1 MKKKVAI
8 WVVVIL
14 VVALLV
20 GGAIMF
26 LGKNNGEISNDGSG
40 DVSGEN
46 IEPVNKDAIDYIDPV
61 DDYVIFGFLESDKL
75 NEYAGVQEIRLEE
88 NEIKEYFWT
97 LRAEG
102 LENISIDSGDT
113 EFLYSEHGV
122 GTVVNRV
129 YKITGVK
136 EGTTTLR
143 FNATYKPMADMDPIQ
158 SQTVIYRISVNADK
172 QVAITEEKR
181 FMPSEDFYAH
191 EEHANLEETEHNHE
205 Q

>member
-1 MKKKVAI
+1 
-8 WVVVIL
+8 
-14 VVALLV
+14 
-20 GGAIMF
+20 MF
-26 LGKNNGEISNDGSG
+26 LGKDNSVPNNTSG
-40 DVSGEN
+40 DVSGEVETN
-46 IEPVNKDAIDYIDPV
+46 NSKDAIDYIDPV
-61 DDYVIFGFLESDKL
+61 EDYVIFGFLEPDKL
-75 NEYAGVQEIRLEE
+75 NEYSTSQEIRLEE

-113 EFLYSEHGV
+113 EFLYTEHGV

-143 FNATYKPMADMDPIQ
+143 FNATYRPMADMDPIQ

-172 QVAITEEKR
+172 QVAITEETS
-181 FMPSEDFYAH
+181 FMPTEDFMAH
-191 EEHANLEETEHNHE
+191 EEHANIEE
-205 Q
+205 

>member
-8 WVVVIL
+8 WIVVIL
-14 VVALLV
+14 AVVLLI

-26 LGKNNGEISNDGSG
+26 LEKNNSGINNDGSG

-46 IEPVNKDAIDYIDPV
+46 IEAINKDAIDYIDPV
-61 DDYVIFGFLESDKL
+61 DDYVIFGFLEADKL
-75 NEYAGVQEIRLEE
+75 NEYAETQEIRLEE
-88 NEIKEYFWT
+88 NEVKEYFWT
-97 LRAEG
+97 MRAEG
-102 LENISIDSGDT
+102 LENISINSGDT

-129 YKITGVK
+129 YKIIGLK

-143 FNATYKPMADMDPIQ
+143 FNATYRPMADMDPIQ
-158 SQTVIYRISVNADK
+158 SQTVIYRINVNADK
-172 QVAITEEKR
+172 QVAITEETR
-181 FMPSEDFYAH
+181 FMPSEDFFAH

-205 Q
+205 H